1 MFVRPSL
8 LALGLTGSMLAVTP
22 AWAIAY
28 NIPAGNLAAS
38 LSQFAAASGVMITF
52 ELGRHRRPEFTRPAR
67 GL

>member
-52 ELGRHRRPEFTRPAR
+52 AGRHRRPEFTRPAR